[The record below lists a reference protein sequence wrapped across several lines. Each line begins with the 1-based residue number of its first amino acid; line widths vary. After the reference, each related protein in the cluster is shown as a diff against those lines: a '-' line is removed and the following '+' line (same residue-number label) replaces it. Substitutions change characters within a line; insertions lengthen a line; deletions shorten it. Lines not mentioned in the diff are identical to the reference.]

1 MSSRNNTRARRTRAL
16 MPTLSASSRLW
27 ISVLNDEVNPNA
39 ARVAIDALK
48 WTAARMMP
56 RRYGDR
62 IQADLA
68 GDITVIVDKVHDP
81 S

>member
-48 WTAARMMP
+48 WTAARIS
-56 RRYGDR
+56 RG
-62 IQADLA
+62 
-68 GDITVIVDKVHDP
+68 
-81 S
+81 